1 MLDGAMQTGSILV
14 TGGAGYIG
22 SHTALALRQ
31 QGQRVLVVDDLS
43 EGHRA
48 AILDADLAE
57 GSLLDADF
65 LAGVFRDHDVA
76 AVLHFAAHCYVGE
89 SVRDPGRYYHNNV
102 LGTLNLLRAMVAA
115 DVGSLVFSST
125 CATYG
130 EPTKMPITE
139 DEAQEPV
146 NPYGE
151 SKLWCER
158 LIRDFGRAH
167 GLRGVALR
175 YFNAAGADP
184 EGRLGEDH
192 RPETHLIPLAL
203 RALGGPEQALTV
215 FGDDYPTADGT
226 CVRDYVH
233 VTDLANAHVLAL
245 EALPRLPAGLT
256 AYNLGNERG
265 TSVLEVIRAVESV
278 CGGRVAYEVGPRRP
292 GDPPT
297 LVGSS
302 DRIQRELSWTP
313 RLGSIED
320 IVATAWHWHRGH
332 PEGYGA
338 RP

>member
-1 MLDGAMQTGSILV
+1 MQTGSILV

-22 SHTALALRQ
+22 SHIALALRE
-31 QGQRVLVVDDLS
+31 QGAPVLVLDDLS

-48 AILDADLAE
+48 AVLDAELVV
-57 GSLLDADF
+57 GSLLDPEF
-65 LAGVFRDHDVA
+65 LTGVFRDHEVA
-76 AVLHFAAHCYVGE
+76 AVMHLAAHCYVGE
-89 SVRDPGRYYHNNV
+89 SVKQPGRYYQNNV
-102 LGTLNLLRAMVAA
+102 VGTLNLLDAMVAA
-115 DVGSLVFSST
+115 NVDCLVFSST

-130 EPTKMPITE
+130 EPSTVPITE
-139 DEAQEPV
+139 DEVQEPV

-167 GLRGVALR
+167 GIRGVALR

-203 RALGGPEQALTV
+203 SALDGGDQALTV

-256 AYNLGNERG
+256 AYNLGNEQG
-265 TSVLEVIRAVESV
+265 TSVLDVIRAVESV
-278 CGGRVAYEVGPRRP
+278 CGKKVAYEVGPRRP
-292 GDPPT
+292 GDPAT

-302 DRIQRELSWTP
+302 RRIQRELSWEP
-313 RLGSIED
+313 QLGSIER
-320 IVATAWHWHRGH
+320 IVETAWHWHRDH

-338 RP
+338 HP